1 MTDRSGL
8 YKGRHYTTY
17 VEEVKALKRAGDYV
31 GAERLLLALVGAA
44 ENEARANRWRVAPG
58 YYNQLAI
65 IYRKTKQPDKELQIL
80 ERYAGCWRPEDGP
93 LPADT
98 VSAIEKA
105 RQRAGK
111 ADAAPLP
118 PAGSS
123 TRPVLRPATIC
134 ESCGFEHQA
143 LTRCPRCGSLVRLFS
158 NIRSIV
164 LDAIAFARNL
174 CRSRSASPQRTFSVL
189 ALSEHVNNF
198 GTLAS
203 CI

>member
-1 MTDRSGL
+1 M
-8 YKGRHYTTY
+8 
-17 VEEVKALKRAGDYV
+17 
-31 GAERLLLALVGAA
+31 LALVGAT
-44 ENEARANRWRVAPG
+44 ENEARANRWPVAPG
-58 YYNQLAI
+58 YYKQLAI

-98 VSAIEKA
+98 VTAIEKA

-123 TRPVLRPATIC
+123 TQPVSRPATRC

-143 LTRCPRCGSLVRLFS
+143 LTRCPRCGAPR
-158 NIRSIV
+158 R
-164 LDAIAFARNL
+164 
-174 CRSRSASPQRTFSVL
+174 
-189 ALSEHVNNF
+189 
-198 GTLAS
+198 
-203 CI
+203 